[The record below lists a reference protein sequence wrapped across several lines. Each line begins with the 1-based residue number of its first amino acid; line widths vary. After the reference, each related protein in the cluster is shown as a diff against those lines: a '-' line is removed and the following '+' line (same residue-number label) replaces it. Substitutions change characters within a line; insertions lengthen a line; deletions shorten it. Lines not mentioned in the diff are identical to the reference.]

1 MTVWYCFVRFASFSM
16 RRPPALAIEGLSAM
30 AISGGETQE
39 GLSALSIHLFICSCI
54 HVFSFIYLFIYLF
67 IYIFCQ

>member
-1 MTVWYCFVRFASFSM
+1 MTVWYSFVRFTSFSI

-39 GLSALSIHLFICSCI
+39 ELSALSIHLFI
-54 HVFSFIYLFIYLF
+54 
-67 IYIFCQ
+67 YIIFKN